1 MIRIVLGPDDLARVR
16 VRFNALLELS
26 CSLRALVDPQSHP
39 AAAAWAAETR
49 SAVRGLD
56 LRPLEAVHEPGR
68 QVPDFMT
75 GPSHPARP
83 HEDIARLTHYPSTAI
98 EADLRHSCPEGF
110 PPEVLELAS
119 DHHARAC
126 QLARLLA
133 AYHERALADRWP
145 RLLAVLES
153 DLLHRA
159 RTLALYGP
167 EVALNDLHPGI
178 RYRDGVLEIAGPEDV
193 EVHARARGL
202 VVNPVAFGWP
212 RVLACTNPGYRPV
225 VSFPARGAAAL
236 WERAGGNGRAAAVPA
251 GRLRVLAALRAG
263 ASTTELAARV
273 WLSPAAVS
281 QHLRNLHRDG
291 LVEASRAG
299 RFVHYRLSDA
309 GAAVLDGLEAG
320 ARQAAVRGPGSATP
334 SSR

>member
-1 MIRIVLGPDDLARVR
+1 LARVR

-26 CSLRALVDPQSHP
+26 CSLRTLADPERHP
-39 AAAAWAAETR
+39 AAAAWAPETR
-49 SAVRGLD
+49 SALRGLD

-68 QVPDFMT
+68 RIPDFMT
-75 GPSHPARP
+75 CPSHPPRP
-83 HEDIARLTHYPSTAI
+83 HEDIARLTRYPSAII
-98 EADLRHSCPEGF
+98 EADLHHSCPEGF
-110 PPEVLELAS
+110 PPEVLELGS
-119 DHHARAC
+119 DHHARTC
-126 QLARLLA
+126 HLARLLA

-145 RLLAVLES
+145 RLLAVLEG

-159 RTLALYGP
+159 RTLALDGP

-178 RYRDGVLEIAGPEDV
+178 RYRDGALEIDSPDDV
-193 EVHARARGL
+193 EVLARGRGL

-212 RVLACTNPGYRPV
+212 RVLACTNPHYRPA

-236 WERAGGNGRAAAVPA
+236 WEPTSGNGREASVPA
-251 GRLRVLAALRAG
+251 GRLRILAALRTP

-273 WLSPAAVS
+273 WLSPGAVS

-291 LVEASRAG
+291 LVDATRAG

-309 GAAVLDGLEAG
+309 GAAVLGGLEAG
-320 ARQAAVRGPGSATP
+320 TRRAPVTAPGSATP